1 VAASLEKS
9 WNRELEKLA
18 LAKSEYEQ
26 QQIKTETE
34 FPPHKRAQI
43 ASLAKEIPTLW
54 NKTTNLK
61 DKKRIVRLL
70 ISDITVS
77 KSNHKKTLS
86 LNMRWQAGPVEQIQV
101 NMPPNAADSIRYPQA
116 TVEKVR
122 SLTMQYGDD
131 KKTVAILNEQGV
143 LSATGKTFTR
153 DMIQWIRFKH
163 KMKMPVLKSDDE
175 YSVNQVRTIFNVSRH
190 MVYYWIQNNYITAR
204 KTPANTFL
212 IKITPEDKIQLLERI
227 ENSCK
232 VKYMIQPN

>member
-1 VAASLEKS
+1 
-9 WNRELEKLA
+9 
-18 LAKSEYEQ
+18 
-26 QQIKTETE
+26 
-34 FPPHKRAQI
+34 
-43 ASLAKEIPTLW
+43 
-54 NKTTNLK
+54 
-61 DKKRIVRLL
+61 
-70 ISDITVS
+70 
-77 KSNHKKTLS
+77 
-86 LNMRWQAGPVEQIQV
+86 MRWQAGPVEQIQV
-101 NMPPNAADSIRYPQA
+101 KMPPHAADSIRYPQA

-122 SLTMQYGDD
+122 SLTMQYGDN

-212 IKITPEDKIQLLERI
+212 IKITPEDKIQLQERI

-232 VKYMIQPN
+232 VKYMIQTS